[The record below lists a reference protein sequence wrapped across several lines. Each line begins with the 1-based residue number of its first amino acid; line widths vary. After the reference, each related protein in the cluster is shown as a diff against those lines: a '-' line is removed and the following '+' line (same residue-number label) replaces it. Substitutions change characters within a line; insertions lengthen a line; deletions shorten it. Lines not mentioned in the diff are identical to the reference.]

1 MTDAK
6 KQETLGLLIKTT
18 SIEIGIYERRLRGKE
33 FLGESTVV
41 LKSRIAK
48 LEGNMA
54 KAVESFRASS
64 TTTTTVTPEV
74 VADTWT
80 DISWNVNNTCIYNGV
95 SYTCKQ
101 QLDAKYTIQTGDSF
115 TGVNKIAG
123 VTGNTLKDWN
133 QEIFEKYKVGNG
145 YPLPAAGET
154 IFIVDPEVTDRTP
167 DTLNSVWWELTQ

>member
-1 MTDAK
+1 MAHLVRELNVELGIWKAK
-6 KQETLGLLIKTT
+6 LQRRKDSGKD
-18 SIEIGIYERRLRGKE
+18 IYREEEHISRLEARMQAERDIHAAMAAA
-33 FLGESTVV
+33 VV
-41 LKSRIAK
+41 L
-48 LEGNMA
+48 
-54 KAVESFRASS
+54 
-64 TTTTTVTPEV
+64 T
-74 VADTWT
+74 DTWT

-101 QLDAKYTIQTGDSF
+101 QLDVLYTIQANDSF

-123 VTGNTLKDWN
+123 VTGNTLKNWN

-154 IFIVDPEVTDRTP
+154 IFIVDPEATDRTP